1 MEISRRTGEIGAAI
15 VTALLGIIVCYGS
28 TENGIQ
34 WDSSGPQ
41 PGYFP
46 FYIGCL
52 IIFGSV
58 ATIVQTLLRRRD
70 GEEPFVDAER
80 LRNVVFFFLPIIA
93 FAAISVWLGL
103 YIGIFIYIFFTMWI
117 PGKMKVHNA
126 FLTAIIVVAVNY
138 ILFEVLFTVPLLKGP
153 ILNALG
159 IY

>member
-1 MEISRRTGEIGAAI
+1 MEISRRTGEIGGSI
-15 VTALLGIIVCYGS
+15 VTGLLGALVCYGA

-52 IIFGSV
+52 IIVGSLG
-58 ATIVQTLLRRRD
+58 ALVQTLLSRKD
-70 GEEPFVDAER
+70 GEVPFVDAER
-80 LRNVVFFFLPIIA
+80 ARNVVMFFLPIIA
-93 FAAISVWLGL
+93 FAALSVWLGL
-103 YIGIFIYIFFTMWI
+103 YIGIFIYIFYTMWI
-117 PGKMKVHNA
+117 PGKMQVHNA
-126 FLTAIIVVAVNY
+126 LLTAIIVVAVNY

-153 ILNALG
+153 VLNALG